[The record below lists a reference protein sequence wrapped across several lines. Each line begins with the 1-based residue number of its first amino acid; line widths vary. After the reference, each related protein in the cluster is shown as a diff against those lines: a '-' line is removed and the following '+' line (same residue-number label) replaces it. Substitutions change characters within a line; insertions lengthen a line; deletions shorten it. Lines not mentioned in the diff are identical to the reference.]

1 MAFVTIR
8 IKGVEGYARTSL
20 DKDRLVVG
28 RASAAG
34 IPIKHTSISREHF
47 ALIRE
52 GTASS
57 ASATGACATGASAT
71 GATSTDDKWL
81 VEDLG
86 SANGTRIN
94 DSLLTGRVLLKE
106 KDIVKAGQARLTF
119 HVGSLA
125 DAEAAIE
132 LNSDD
137 DGAGAAPSGPQR
149 KAGLDD
155 PPEAITCGDCQGWF
169 SIAHRMS
176 GESMSCPHCGKA
188 QIVPEL
194 VA

>member
-28 RASAAG
+28 RASANG

-47 ALIRE
+47 ALLRE
-52 GTASS
+52 GE
-57 ASATGACATGASAT
+57 GA
-71 GATSTDDKWL
+71 DEHWL

-94 DSLLTGRVLLKE
+94 DALVTGRVVLKE
-106 KDIVKAGQARLTF
+106 KDIVKAGRARLTF
-119 HVGSLA
+119 HAGSLA
-125 DAEAAIE
+125 DAAAAIE

-137 DGAGAAPSGPQR
+137 EGGGGPSGPVR
-149 KAGLDD
+149 KQGIDD
-155 PPEAITCGDCQGWF
+155 PPEAVPCGDCQGWF

-176 GESMSCPHCGKA
+176 GESMSCPHCGKP
-188 QIVPEL
+188 QVVPEL

>member
-28 RASAAG
+28 RASTAG

-47 ALIRE
+47 ALVRE
-52 GTASS
+52 GSPTD
-57 ASATGACATGASAT
+57 ATGTNE
-71 GATSTDDKWL
+71 KWL
-81 VEDLG
+81 LEDLG

-94 DSLLTGRVLLKE
+94 DALVTGRVPLKE
-106 KDIVKAGQARLTF
+106 KDIVKAGRARLTF
-119 HVGSLA
+119 HAGSLA
-125 DAEAAIE
+125 DAEAVIE

-137 DGAGAAPSGPQR
+137 DGAGVAPSGPQR
-149 KAGLDD
+149 KVGSDD
-155 PPEAITCGDCQGWF
+155 PPEAITCGDCNGWF

>member
-34 IPIKHTSISREHF
+34 IPVKHTSISREHF
-47 ALIRE
+47 ALVRE
-52 GTASS
+52 GA
-57 ASATGACATGASAT
+57 G
-71 GATSTDDKWL
+71 TDERWL

-94 DSLLTGRVLLKE
+94 ESLVTGRVPLKE

-119 HVGSLA
+119 HAGSLA

-137 DGAGAAPSGPQR
+137 EGAGAGPSGPQR
-149 KAGLDD
+149 KIGSDD
-155 PPEAITCGDCQGWF
+155 PPEAVTCNDCQGWF

-176 GESMSCPHCGKA
+176 GESMSCPHCGKP
-188 QIVPEL
+188 QLVPEL

>member
-57 ASATGACATGASAT
+57 ASAT